1 MTSLLVELLRV
12 TAGAVS
18 GMLALSFLWV
28 TLRSW
33 AHGRPAYE
41 ANRQRAYPSVSRS
54 LKGQMRPAKSHIRDR
69 TRLGLALS
77 IETGR
82 FVAQERYSSEAI
94 DEVIGRRT

>member
-1 MTSLLVELLRV
+1 MTNLVVELLRV

-41 ANRQRAYPSVSRS
+41 ANRKRAYPSVVKA
-54 LKGQMRPAKSHIRDR
+54 LKGEMRPAKSHLRDR
-69 TRLGLALS
+69 TRLGMALS
-77 IETGR
+77 IASGK
-82 FVAQERYSSEAI
+82 FVAQEQYSSEAI
-94 DEVIGRRT
+94 DEVIGRRV